1 VKFKEKNPMTQPIT
15 NTPYYLASSNF
26 NANRDKKVDAL
37 SPKAKTK
44 PLLTWV
50 KPVGLTALTIVG
62 LAAIYFAGSAIFSS
76 TTPGPN
82 PGLTPG
88 RSPGSPRGKPPGTGG
103 TSNPETLT
111 PTPTPQSL
119 EATPTPTTTTVTT
132 QPFMATLRAIA
143 KHLLDQK
150 RVNEAAEAKATLQA
164 IANGEITT
172 NEAEAMAALRAI
184 TKRLLDEKRL
194 NEAAG
199 TMAKLQVIAKF
210 LRVTDNDIVSGGTSN
225 PETPTPT
232 PTPQP
237 LEPTPTPTTTTVTT
251 QPFGEIT
258 TNEALEA
265 MAKLLLD
272 KKRVTDND
280 IVDHGW
286 FKIKKVPIKFYYWTE
301 IAGLLFSAVDKLLKE
316 KRIVGWAW
324 ARQGV
329 SIKQH
334 ENDPIDVEV
343 YSYSPFSEE
352 GFKKIPMFIKE
363 EYENLPT
370 QLQTTIEEINKQLQA
385 QPEK

>member
-132 QPFMATLRAIA
+132 QPF
-143 KHLLDQK
+143 
-150 RVNEAAEAKATLQA
+150 
-164 IANGEITT
+164 
-172 NEAEAMAALRAI
+172 MAALRAI